1 MEHEKHLHDDEESE
15 ELDTSEKT
23 DEVIFD
29 DEPEST
35 TESAKNQNKS
45 HKKGSKVE
53 FKFSMSRAAIIS
65 LIVLVVLAIGG
76 VVGWKYNLFS
86 KATSWYS
93 AATVTA
99 KVIEK
104 DSNKVLDGVTINIDG
119 TIAKTDVS
127 GFVSFKNLS
136 SGDVTITVSKEGY
149 IPSTYTT
156 KLYRGNNPLPDIIL
170 EKAPDKLYTLA
181 GTITDALN
189 GGFIAKARAKVG
201 DIEAVSD
208 EKGAFT
214 MQVKADASKISIT
227 KDGYSDAV
235 ATAVFNS
242 NQLFD
247 AIKSEMF
254 PKLNIVFE
262 QEKSGKV
269 DIYQAGAD
277 GQNVTALTDGK
288 QVYSSKSPMVSPDS
302 TKLIFLSDKDNAN
315 ASTNSSSF
323 KLYQRDSKGNIT
335 KLSDDNNPYHVQWL
349 NNDTIIYTY
358 YAQTS
363 PSQTVVVSYNVG
375 NNKRVVLTKLPGADT
390 TISVNIDG
398 LAVSPNGQY
407 IAWTQSAYTNNSAP
421 TADITTLTNDTKGL
435 FISKSDGT
443 DYKRLSA
450 TSTYAYNMYFTANS
464 ADLHF
469 SFYENNG
476 YIYKSISIASGQE
489 SNSTKSIL
497 DRDYSRNVGYD
508 GPYDYNGPSTVLT
521 KDSKYV
527 YIDTRNGRTDV
538 FVAGTDGKNET
549 QITKLGNVKGIHLSA
564 DEKYLLI
571 GTNSDNITSM
581 YISGLNSGTPKKAV
595 ECFSQNSG
603 FLK

>member
-1 MEHEKHLHDDEESE
+1 MEHDKHHHDEESE
-15 ELDTSEKT
+15 AKT
-23 DEVIFD
+23 DEVIFEDEVDSAPENAD
-29 DEPEST
+29 DQKST
-35 TESAKNQNKS
+35 

-53 FKFSMSRAAIIS
+53 IKFSMSRAAMIS
-65 LIVLVVLAIGG
+65 LVVLVVLGVGG
-76 VVGWKYNLFS
+76 FVGWKYSLFS

-119 TIAKTDVS
+119 AIAKTDVS
-127 GFVSFKNLS
+127 GSVSFKNLS

-170 EKAPDKLYTLA
+170 EKAPDKLYSLA

-189 GGFIAKARAKVG
+189 GELIAKAHAKVG

-208 EKGAFT
+208 DKGAFT

-227 KDGYSDAV
+227 KDGYSDIV

-247 AIKSEMF
+247 AVKVELF
-254 PKLNIVFE
+254 PKMNIVFE

-277 GQNVTALTDGK
+277 GLTITALTDGK
-288 QVYSSKSPMVSPDS
+288 QVYSSKSPMASPNS
-302 TKLIFLSDKDNAN
+302 TRLIFLSDKDG
-315 ASTNSSSF
+315 ASASSNSSTF
-323 KLYQRDSKGNIT
+323 KLYQRDSKGNIS
-335 KLSDDNNPYHVQWL
+335 KLTDDSNPYHVQWL
-349 NNDTIIYTY
+349 NDDIIIYTY

-363 PSQTVVVSYNVG
+363 PSQTAVISYNVST
-375 NNKRVVLTKLPGADT
+375 NKRIVLTKLPVADT
-390 TISVNIDG
+390 AISVNIDG

-407 IAWTQSAYTNNSAP
+407 IAWTQSAYTNNSTPSAE
-421 TADITTLTNDTKGL
+421 ITTLASDTKGL
-435 FISKSDGT
+435 FISKSDGA

-450 TSTYAYNMYFTANS
+450 ASSYAYNMYFTANS
-464 ADLHF
+464 LDLRY

-476 YIYKSISIASGQE
+476 YVYKSINIASAQE

-508 GPYDYNGPSTVLT
+508 GPYDYNGPSTLLT
-521 KDSKYV
+521 KDGKYV

-538 FVAGTDGKNET
+538 FIAGTDGKNET

-571 GTNSDNITSM
+571 GTNSDNITAM